1 VHLVELCAKSSRL
14 ASASWVSFSNVDAM
28 PPAADTVDDC
38 AVHVMTEP
46 ALLGVLGLSDARP
59 VYAT

>member
-1 VHLVELCAKSSRL
+1 VHLVELCAKTSRL
-14 ASASWVSFSNVDAM
+14 ASASGVAFSNVNAM

-46 ALLGVLGLSDARP
+46 ALVG
-59 VYAT
+59 

>member
-14 ASASWVSFSNVDAM
+14 ASASGVAFSNVDAM

-46 ALLGVLGLSDARP
+46 ALVG
-59 VYAT
+59 